1 MRYIVIAVV
10 ERNKETCARTVR
22 HFVSVVSVPPKTRQT
37 VAVLKRRENCTSAG
51 RQMVAMVPMFAV
63 VAGVARNREPEACKR
78 TVGQMVAVVRIVLRI
93 ILNVF
98 FKIYLLSFV
107 FVFIKLGKV
116 SLDRV
121 CPQGYFLTFGLLN
134 VSHT

>member
-1 MRYIVIAVV
+1 MYQR
-10 ERNKETCARTVR
+10 RKTDGCNGSARSRGTFIR
-22 HFVSVVSVPPKTRQT
+22 HTDV
-37 VAVLKRRENCTSAG
+37 C
-51 RQMVAMVPMFAV
+51 V

-78 TVGQMVAVVRIVLRI
+78 TVGHMVAVVRIVLRI

>member
-1 MRYIVIAVV
+1 MYQRRKTDGCNRLLGV
-10 ERNKETCARTVR
+10 EGPLHGT
-22 HFVSVVSVPPKTRQT
+22 
-37 VAVLKRRENCTSAG
+37 
-51 RQMVAMVPMFAV
+51 PMFAV

-78 TVGQMVAVVRIVLRI
+78 TVGHMVAVVCIVLRI

-116 SLDRV
+116 SLEFV
-121 CPQGYFLTFGLLN
+121 HKGIFSLL
-134 VSHT
+134 VF